1 MARKDKKPSAAPW
14 VVAVAAGGMFASGF
28 GGNGGAAAAPAES
41 SKASPSSPGAV
52 VAQAAKVA
60 GFTGSDLVTAIAVA
74 KAESG
79 WRASVVS
86 PTNADGT
93 KDCGLWQINSIHKDL
108 LRKNSCSDPKANAR
122 MARQVWKN
130 AKGSWSPWYTFK
142 DGKHRPFMA
151 EARTLAAGVS

>member
-1 MARKDKKPSAAPW
+1 MSKRDKKSSAAPW
-14 VVAVAAGGMFASGF
+14 VVAVAAGGMLASSF
-28 GGNGGAAAAPAES
+28 GGGAAAAPIES

-52 VAQAAKVA
+52 VAQAAKDA
-60 GFTGSDLVTAIAVA
+60 GFTGNDLVIAIAVA
-74 KAESG
+74 KAESN
-79 WRASVVS
+79 WRPSVVS

-130 AKGSWSPWYTFK
+130 AHGSWSPWYTYQN
-142 DGKHRPFMA
+142 GKHLAFLT
-151 EARTLAAGVS
+151 EARTLAAGVQ